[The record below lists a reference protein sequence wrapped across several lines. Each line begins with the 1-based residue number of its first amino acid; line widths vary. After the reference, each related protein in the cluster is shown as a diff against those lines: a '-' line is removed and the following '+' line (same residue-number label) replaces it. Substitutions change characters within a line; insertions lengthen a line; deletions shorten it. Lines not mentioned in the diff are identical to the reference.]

1 MIGKSDEQA
10 AFPDGPAYLPSDLAA
25 TVYTALGVDT
35 GLELRDFQ
43 GRPFPACTGK
53 VIEPLF

>member
-35 GLELRDFQ
+35 GLDVVHADKIDAYNDFLDLIGSNQ
-43 GRPFPACTGK
+43 
-53 VIEPLF
+53 